1 MTNPP
6 PSYRGYRFPPEIIS
20 HAVWLF
26 RLGCPLLKA
35 TLHRLLRARSFRV
48 AHCVRQPHPP
58 GARPPL
64 DGSHRGNGDTHD
76 EHLARLTTETSLT
89 LREGFGVGAHTAA
102 ELLILFGDTPL
113 TGFVRTPPSRSAA
126 ARARSRPR
134 PGGPPAGTADGRRR
148 WCTNTARRFEAADPT
163 ERMQPRV
170 HPQYKTKYRV
180 KHWASYDRALVR
192 RGDITIW

>member
-6 PSYRGYRFPPEIIS
+6 PSYRRYRFPPEIIS
-20 HAVWLF
+20 RAVWLF

-134 PGGPPAGTADGRRR
+134 PGALLHESSRARTMPTDRILTGRFDM
-148 WCTNTARRFEAADPT
+148 T
-163 ERMQPRV
+163 RV
-170 HPQYKTKYRV
+170 GRV
-180 KHWASYDRALVR
+180 RSSD
-192 RGDITIW
+192 